1 MDTTKDTRRE
11 GQSRPRQEGSR
22 EEQRPQGQKA
32 PPRQRPESAQPRRE
46 QAQTKASAAVKQR
59 PAGEGSPSRSAKQGQ
74 PRPQS
79 GQKQP
84 AQGSKAPAKQRS
96 AAPQKRRKPSRQ
108 VPDDLSAKRRAYGN
122 SKPKKKSAFARMT
135 ESVSGAVAAAKA
147 RSAAKKSGTKR
158 TNRPA
163 QPAPA
168 VIYTQPK
175 AFNRTRLLVQ
185 MLSVAAVV
193 AALVMSLSVFFKVQ
207 HITITGAQTYTAWAV
222 EQASGIKKASEDTK
236 GDNLFSFGHARAG
249 AQIKAKLPYVKSVRV
264 GIKLPDTVNI
274 IIEEE
279 SVVYAIKDNTGTWW
293 LMNAGGRVVEMTNSS
308 KAKNYTQILGVTLD
322 NPAPNTMAVATE
334 SQPIQT
340 TDPTGEPQP
349 VSRGGAQRLD
359 AVKQILMALEAN
371 DIVGEAASVDV
382 TRTEDII
389 LWYGSRYQVNLGD
402 TTDLEYKIACMND
415 VILQLGDYETGI
427 LDVSF
432 TIWPEKNRVSYTP
445 FE

>member
-22 EEQRPQGQKA
+22 EGQRPQGQKA

-46 QAQTKASAAVKQR
+46 QAKSSNAVKQR
-59 PAGEGSPSRSAKQGQ
+59 PARAGSPSRSAKQEQ
-74 PRPQS
+74 SRPQS
-79 GQKQP
+79 GQKQAP
-84 AQGSKAPAKQRS
+84 QRSKAKQPARTR
-96 AAPQKRRKPSRQ
+96 QKPRRE

-147 RSAAKKSGTKR
+147 RSAAKKSSTKR

-193 AALVMSLSVFFKVQ
+193 AALVMSLSVFFKVK
-207 HITITGAQTYTAWAV
+207 HITITGAQTYTPWAV

-293 LMNAGGRVVEMTNSS
+293 LMNASGRVVEMTNSS

-334 SQPIQT
+334 VQAAQPSQPA
-340 TDPTGEPQP
+340 DPTGEPVA
-349 VSRGGAQRLD
+349 VSTGGAQRLD
-359 AVKQILMALEAN
+359 AVKQILTALEAN

-432 TIWPEKNRVSYTP
+432 TIWPEKNKVSYTP

>member
-1 MDTTKDTRRE
+1 METTKDTRRE

-22 EEQRPQGQKA
+22 EGQRPQGQKA

-46 QAQTKASAAVKQR
+46 QAKSSSAVKQR
-59 PAGEGSPSRSAKQGQ
+59 PAGAGSPSRSAKQGKS
-74 PRPQS
+74 RPQS
-79 GQKQP
+79 GQKQAPQRSKAKQP
-84 AQGSKAPAKQRS
+84 AQTR
-96 AAPQKRRKPSRQ
+96 QKPRRE

-135 ESVSGAVAAAKA
+135 ESVGGAVAAAKA

-193 AALVMSLSVFFKVQ
+193 AALVMSLSVFFKVK
-207 HITITGAQTYTAWAV
+207 HITITGAQTYTPWAV

-293 LMNAGGRVVEMTNSS
+293 LMNASGRVVEMTNSS

-334 SQPIQT
+334 VQAAQPSQPA
-340 TDPTGEPQP
+340 DPTGEPVA
-349 VSRGGAQRLD
+349 VSTGGAQRLD
-359 AVKQILMALEAN
+359 AVKQILTALEAN

-402 TTDLEYKIACMND
+402 STDLEYKIACMND

-432 TIWPEKNRVSYTP
+432 TIWPEKNKVSYTP

>member
-1 MDTTKDTRRE
+1 MDTTKDTRRQ
-11 GQSRPRQEGSR
+11 GRPRQEGSR
-22 EEQRPQGQKA
+22 EGQRPQDRQA
-32 PPRQRPESAQPRRE
+32 PPRQRPDAAQPPRG
-46 QAQTKASAAVKQR
+46 QKSAAAVQQR
-59 PAGEGSPSRSAKQGQ
+59 PAAGGQSRQAQQGRPGTKPAAEPAKPG
-74 PRPQS
+74 RT
-79 GQKQP
+79 G
-84 AQGSKAPAKQRS
+84 AKQRR
-96 AAPQKRRKPSRQ
+96 AAPPKQKSRRQ

-122 SKPKKKSAFARMT
+122 SKPKKKSAFTRMT
-135 ESVSGAVAAAKA
+135 ESVGGAIRAAKT
-147 RSAAKKSGTKR
+147 RSAAKKSSSKR

-163 QPAPA
+163 QPSPA

-193 AALVMSLSVFFKVQ
+193 AALVMSLSVFFKVE
-207 HITITGAQTYTAWAV
+207 HITVTGAQTYTAWAV

-279 SVVYAIKDNTGTWW
+279 RVVYAIKDNTGTWW
-293 LMNAGGRVVEMTNSS
+293 LMNASGRVVEMTNSS

-334 SQPIQT
+334 SQVVQS
-340 TDPTGEPQP
+340 TDPTGEQLP
-349 VSRGGAQRLD
+349 VSTGGAQRLD

-382 TRTEDII
+382 TRTEDVI

-402 TTDLEYKIACMND
+402 TSDLEYKIACMKD
-415 VILQLGDYETGI
+415 VIMQLGDYETGI

-432 TIWPEKNRVSYTP
+432 TIWPEKNKVSYTP

>member
-22 EEQRPQGQKA
+22 EGQRPQGQKA

-46 QAQTKASAAVKQR
+46 QAKSSSAVKQR
-59 PAGEGSPSRSAKQGQ
+59 PARAGSPSRSAKQEQ
-74 PRPQS
+74 SRTQS
-79 GQKQP
+79 GQKQAPQRSKAKQP
-84 AQGSKAPAKQRS
+84 AQTR
-96 AAPQKRRKPSRQ
+96 QKPRREA
-108 VPDDLSAKRRAYGN
+108 PDDLSAKRRAYGN

-135 ESVSGAVAAAKA
+135 ESVGGAVAAAKA

-193 AALVMSLSVFFKVQ
+193 AALVMSLSVFFKVK
-207 HITITGAQTYTAWAV
+207 HITITGAQTYTPWAV

-293 LMNAGGRVVEMTNSS
+293 LMNASGRVVEMTNSS

-334 SQPIQT
+334 VQAAQPSQPA
-340 TDPTGEPQP
+340 DPTGEPVA
-349 VSRGGAQRLD
+349 VSTGGAQRLD
-359 AVKQILMALEAN
+359 AVKQILTALEAN

-432 TIWPEKNRVSYTP
+432 TIWPEKNKVSYTP

>member
-22 EEQRPQGQKA
+22 EGQRPQGQKA

-46 QAQTKASAAVKQR
+46 QAKSSSAVKQR
-59 PAGEGSPSRSAKQGQ
+59 PAGAGSPSRSAKQGQ
-74 PRPQS
+74 SRPQS
-79 GQKQP
+79 GQKQAPQRSKAKQP
-84 AQGSKAPAKQRS
+84 AQTR
-96 AAPQKRRKPSRQ
+96 QKPRRE

-193 AALVMSLSVFFKVQ
+193 AALVMSLSVFFKVK
-207 HITITGAQTYTAWAV
+207 HITITGAQTYTPWAV

-293 LMNAGGRVVEMTNSS
+293 LMNASGRVVEMTNSS

-334 SQPIQT
+334 VQAAQPSQPA
-340 TDPTGEPQP
+340 DPTGEPVP
-349 VSRGGAQRLD
+349 VSTGGAQRLD
-359 AVKQILMALEAN
+359 AVKQILTALEAN

-432 TIWPEKNRVSYTP
+432 TIWPEKNKVSYTP

>member
-22 EEQRPQGQKA
+22 EGQRPQGQKA

-46 QAQTKASAAVKQR
+46 QAKSSSAVKQR
-59 PAGEGSPSRSAKQGQ
+59 PAGAGSPSRSAKQGQ
-74 PRPQS
+74 SRPQS
-79 GQKQP
+79 GQKQAPQRSKAKQP
-84 AQGSKAPAKQRS
+84 AQTR
-96 AAPQKRRKPSRQ
+96 QKLRRE

-193 AALVMSLSVFFKVQ
+193 AALVMSLSVFFKVK
-207 HITITGAQTYTAWAV
+207 HITITGAQTYTPWAV

-293 LMNAGGRVVEMTNSS
+293 LMNASGRVVEMTNSS

-334 SQPIQT
+334 VQAAQPSQPA
-340 TDPTGEPQP
+340 DPTGEPVP
-349 VSRGGAQRLD
+349 VSTGGAQRLD
-359 AVKQILMALEAN
+359 AVKQILTALEAN

-432 TIWPEKNRVSYTP
+432 TIWPEKNKVSYTP

>member
-22 EEQRPQGQKA
+22 EGQRPQGQKA

-46 QAQTKASAAVKQR
+46 QAKSSNAVKQR
-59 PAGEGSPSRSAKQGQ
+59 PARAGSPSRSAKQEQ
-74 PRPQS
+74 SRPQS
-79 GQKQP
+79 GQKQAPQRSKAKQP
-84 AQGSKAPAKQRS
+84 AQTR
-96 AAPQKRRKPSRQ
+96 QKPRRE

-147 RSAAKKSGTKR
+147 RSAAKKSSTKR

-193 AALVMSLSVFFKVQ
+193 AALVMSLSVFFKVK
-207 HITITGAQTYTAWAV
+207 HITITGAQTYTPWAV

-293 LMNAGGRVVEMTNSS
+293 LMNASGRVVEMTNSS

-334 SQPIQT
+334 VQAAQPSQPA
-340 TDPTGEPQP
+340 DPTGEPVA
-349 VSRGGAQRLD
+349 VSTGGAQRLD
-359 AVKQILMALEAN
+359 AVKQILTALEAN

-432 TIWPEKNRVSYTP
+432 TIWPEKNKVSYTP

>member
-22 EEQRPQGQKA
+22 EGQRPQGQKA

-46 QAQTKASAAVKQR
+46 QAKSSSAVKQR
-59 PAGEGSPSRSAKQGQ
+59 PAGAGSPSRSAKQGQ
-74 PRPQS
+74 SRPQF
-79 GQKQP
+79 GQKLAPQRSKAKQP
-84 AQGSKAPAKQRS
+84 AQTR
-96 AAPQKRRKPSRQ
+96 QKPRRE

-193 AALVMSLSVFFKVQ
+193 AALVMSLSVFFKVK
-207 HITITGAQTYTAWAV
+207 HITITGAQTYTPWAV
-222 EQASGIKKASEDTK
+222 EQASGIKKASGDTK

-293 LMNAGGRVVEMTNSS
+293 LMNASGRVVEMTNSS

-334 SQPIQT
+334 VQAAQPSQPA
-340 TDPTGEPQP
+340 DPTGEPVP
-349 VSRGGAQRLD
+349 VSTGGAQRLD
-359 AVKQILMALEAN
+359 AVKQILTALEAN

-432 TIWPEKNRVSYTP
+432 TIWPEKNKVSYTP

>member
-22 EEQRPQGQKA
+22 EGQRPQGQKA
-32 PPRQRPESAQPRRE
+32 PPRQQPESAQPRRE
-46 QAQTKASAAVKQR
+46 QAKSSSAVKQR
-59 PAGEGSPSRSAKQGQ
+59 PAGAGSPSRSAKQGQ
-74 PRPQS
+74 SRPQS
-79 GQKQP
+79 GQKQAPKRSKAKQP
-84 AQGSKAPAKQRS
+84 AQTR
-96 AAPQKRRKPSRQ
+96 QKPRRE

-158 TNRPA
+158 TNRPT

-193 AALVMSLSVFFKVQ
+193 AALVMSLSVFFKVK
-207 HITITGAQTYTAWAV
+207 HITITGAQTYTPWAV

-293 LMNAGGRVVEMTNSS
+293 LMNASGRVVEMTNSS

-334 SQPIQT
+334 VQAAQPSQPA
-340 TDPTGEPQP
+340 DPTGEPVP
-349 VSRGGAQRLD
+349 VSTGGAQRLD
-359 AVKQILMALEAN
+359 AVKQILTALEAN

-432 TIWPEKNRVSYTP
+432 TIWPEKNKVSYTP